1 MILLN
6 EYVQPVVPVVL
17 VIGGL
22 IATRFT
28 CRRPFDLS
36 RALSVNA
43 MCACCFA
50 GPFLRF
56 GWDKAVVAF
65 LCIFVIT
72 SLFAVARWAE
82 HRHYQSTLPPKA
94 PAEKE
99 PS

>member
-1 MILLN
+1 MNLLKEYALPAILIMGFM
-6 EYVQPVVPVVL
+6 VL
-17 VIGGL
+17 
-22 IATRFT
+22 AYRTRH
-28 CRRPFDLS
+28 RPFNLS

-72 SLFAVARWAE
+72 SLFAVGRWAE
-82 HRHYQSTLPPKA
+82 QRHYQSTLPPKA